1 MLFELELYLFCIA
14 ILIIL
19 CVKIKN
25 VKKEYY
31 FIVMCVTVIAVFSVS
46 VVTEWLEITNY
57 PVTVM
62 QRKLIN
68 AIYFGL
74 SGIPSLIWVLHVL
87 QFQKSPLVRSKL
99 NVFFISLPCVL
110 LTIFSFAS
118 FKWNLIFWIDDN
130 AVYHRGNFFFYHVIV
145 TYGYIV
151 VISIR
156 TLIRSCDKKH
166 FSKRQENISFTSYAV
181 LLLIFGTLQIIFY
194 GIPLSCIGIT
204 AAILLIFI
212 NMQELKVS
220 IDYLTKLNNRN
231 TMLEYLASKLNKG
244 VAENSLALFVIDIDF
259 FKYINDTF
267 GHTEGDVVLMRVA
280 NALKKVCPISNSF
293 VSRYGG
299 DEFIII
305 SEIDHENHATE
316 IRECIYASV
325 EKENNEIKK
334 PYTIQVS
341 VGCALFN
348 NSIESI
354 PDFIAAADAHM
365 YEIKKQHHESKN

>member
-19 CVKIKN
+19 CIKIKN
-25 VKKEYY
+25 VKKEFY

-46 VVTEWLEITNY
+46 VVTEWLELTNY
-57 PVTVM
+57 PVTVT

-87 QFQKSPLVRSKL
+87 IFQKAPLVRSKL
-99 NVFFISLPCVL
+99 NVFLISLPCII
-110 LTIFSFAS
+110 LTILSFAS
-118 FKWNLIFWIDDN
+118 CKWNIIFWIDDN

-151 VISIR
+151 AISIR

-166 FSKRQENISFTSYAV
+166 FSKRQENISFTTYAV
-181 LLLIFGTLQIIFY
+181 LLLIFGVLQILFY

-204 AAILLIFI
+204 ASILLVFI

-220 IDYLTKLNNRN
+220 KDYLTKLNNRN
-231 TMLEYLASKLNKG
+231 TMLDYLASKLNKG
-244 VAENSLALFVIDIDF
+244 VAENSLALFVVDIDF
-259 FKYINDTF
+259 FKHINDKF
-267 GHTEGDVVLMRVA
+267 GHTEGDIVLMTVA

-293 VSRYGG
+293 VSRFGG

-305 SEIDHENHATE
+305 SEIEHENHAHE
-316 IRECIYASV
+316 IRECIYSSV
-325 EKENNEIKK
+325 ENENNENKK

-341 VGCALFN
+341 VGYALYDD
-348 NSIESI
+348 SLYSI
-354 PDFIAAADAHM
+354 PDFIAAADANM
-365 YEIKKQHHESKN
+365 YEVKKDHHTQKK